1 MAVYFYKFS
10 VELFMD
16 RAMKSFNRFRIIVAV
31 VALGA
36 LAPVTALAQWEVID
50 NKQIEENE
58 KNTDKLK
65 DKLDEI
71 RKANLV
77 GAKDKDNASGE
88 EVEKPKEKLVKREDN
103 EGVST
108 CASTTSGTSV
118 STEQQKTCE
127 LIQRTRN
134 SQYNYMVAMYD
145 ITAKRLERLRAI
157 EKERQNIKPEEI
169 GKLEDNTNKL
179 IALKTLMDIDR
190 QQTESAMFA
199 YEKRLAFL
207 SEIQSAGARAAM
219 TGQTPPSAEGT
230 GGGGL
235 FPGWTGLGDIASKVI
250 GGTVMAG
257 ALQTAKSS
265 KPDGFER
272 LGIDD

>member
-1 MAVYFYKFS
+1 
-10 VELFMD
+10 
-16 RAMKSFNRFRIIVAV
+16 MKSFNRFRIIVAV